1 MTINRVWQMLGDVR
15 REARI
20 VVFNLA
26 AQNLAAQWQ
35 CLDCGALVAHVDR
48 HNDWHAEQETT

>member
-1 MTINRVWQMLGDVR
+1 MTINRVWRMLGDVR

-20 VVFNLA
+20 VVF
-26 AQNLAAQWQ
+26 NLAAQWQ